1 MAANTISQISTA
13 NTFQHWLTATQSL
26 IGTANLLTNGAGS
39 TFYANTRLEIG
50 GVDASLNV
58 SNAASINVLYSNNIT
73 VGNLNVTSNI
83 VHANVTQALKV
94 GTTARVYGTLTAEGD
109 TDLLSNARVGGYLN
123 VGANSAFTGNATF
136 ANNVTIAGTTAI
148 TGNTTIG
155 GDLTVT
161 GNIVL
166 DSIGFDDLTVAGSG
180 SFGNTLNVTGATTL
194 STVNAVSAN
203 ISTNLTVQHTTTTD
217 NLVVGNTATVGGN
230 VTVTGSVTANDLLGN
245 ANTKIYD
252 AIAVAAAEASGAVIA
267 LSIALG

>member
-1 MAANTISQISTA
+1 MAANTISQLSTA

-26 IGTANLLTNGAGS
+26 IGTANLLTDGAGS

-50 GVDASLNV
+50 GINASLNV
-58 SNAASINVLYSNNIT
+58 SNSASINVLYSNNIT
-73 VGNLNVTSNI
+73 VGNINVTSNI

-94 GTTARVYGTLTAEGD
+94 GTTARVYGTLTTEGD
-109 TDLLSNARVGGYLN
+109 TDLLSNLRVEGY
-123 VGANSAFTGNATF
+123 VDANSNVSVAGDATIGGN
-136 ANNVTIAGTTAI
+136 VAI

-166 DSIGFDDLTVAGSG
+166 DSIGFDDLQVAGSG
-180 SFGNTLNVTGATTL
+180 TFGNTLSVTGATTL

-203 ISTNLTVQHTTTTD
+203 ISTNVTVQRTTTTD

-230 VTVTGSVTANDLLGN
+230 ATVTGSITANELLGN
-245 ANTKIYD
+245 ANTIIYNR
-252 AIAVAAAEASGAVIA
+252 IAEQEGTA
-267 LSIALG
+267 LAFSIALG

>member
-1 MAANTISQISTA
+1 MAANTIVQLTTA

-50 GVDASLNV
+50 GEGSSLNV
-58 SNAASINVLYSNNIT
+58 VNSASINVLYSNNIT

-94 GTTARVYGTLTAEGD
+94 GTTARIYQTLTTHGD
-109 TDLLSNARVGGYLN
+109 TDLLSNLRVGGYIA
-123 VGANSAFTGNATF
+123 ANSNVSVTGDASVGG
-136 ANNVTIAGTTAI
+136 NVAI

-166 DSIGFDDLTVAGSG
+166 DSIGFDDLQVAGSG
-180 SFGNTLNVTGATTL
+180 TFGNTLSVTGATTL
-194 STVNAVSAN
+194 STVNAVSGN
-203 ISTNLTVQHTTTTD
+203 ISTNLTVQRTTTTD
-217 NLVVGNTATVGGN
+217 NLVVENTATVGGDL
-230 VTVTGSVTANDLLGN
+230 TVTGTITGSQLLGTAN
-245 ANTKIYD
+245 TQIYN
-252 AIAVAAAEASGAVIA
+252 AIATAAAEASGAVIA

>member
-1 MAANTISQISTA
+1 MAANTIVQLTTA

-50 GVDASLNV
+50 GEGSSLNV
-58 SNAASINVLYSNNIT
+58 VNSASINVLYSNNIT

-94 GTTARVYGTLTAEGD
+94 GTTARIYQTLTTHGD
-109 TDLLSNARVGGYLN
+109 TDLLSNLRVGGYIA
-123 VGANSAFTGNATF
+123 ANSNVSVTGDASVGG
-136 ANNVTIAGTTAI
+136 NVAI

-166 DSIGFDDLTVAGSG
+166 DSIGFDDLQVAGSG
-180 SFGNTLNVTGATTL
+180 TFGNTLSVTGATTL
-194 STVNAVSAN
+194 STVNAVSGN
-203 ISTNLTVQHTTTTD
+203 ISTNLTVQRTTTTD

-230 VTVTGSVTANDLLGN
+230 ATVTGSITANELLGN
-245 ANTKIYD
+245 ANTIIYNR
-252 AIAVAAAEASGAVIA
+252 IAEQEGTA
-267 LSIALG
+267 LAFSIALG

>member
-1 MAANTISQISTA
+1 MAANTIVQLTTA

-50 GVDASLNV
+50 GEGSSLNV
-58 SNAASINVLYSNNIT
+58 VNSASINVLYSNNIT

-94 GTTARVYGTLTAEGD
+94 GTTARIYQTLTTHGD
-109 TDLLSNARVGGYLN
+109 TDLLSNLRVGGYIA
-123 VGANSAFTGNATF
+123 ANSNVSVTGDASVGG
-136 ANNVTIAGTTAI
+136 NVAI

-166 DSIGFDDLTVAGSG
+166 DSIGFDDLQVAGSG
-180 SFGNTLNVTGATTL
+180 TFGNTLSVTGATTL
-194 STVNAVSAN
+194 STVNAVSGN

-230 VTVTGSVTANDLLGN
+230 ATVTGSITANELLGN
-245 ANTKIYD
+245 ANTIIYNR
-252 AIAVAAAEASGAVIA
+252 IAEQEGTA
-267 LSIALG
+267 LAFSIALG

>member
-1 MAANTISQISTA
+1 MAANTISQLSTA

-50 GVDASLNV
+50 GINASLNV
-58 SNAASINVLYSNNIT
+58 SNSASINVLYSNNIT
-73 VGNLNVTSNI
+73 VGNINVTSNI

-94 GTTARVYGTLTAEGD
+94 GTTARVYGTLTTEGD
-109 TDLLSNARVGGYLN
+109 TDLLSNLRVEGY
-123 VGANSAFTGNATF
+123 VDANSNVSVAGDASIGGN
-136 ANNVTIAGTTAI
+136 VAI

-166 DSIGFDDLTVAGSG
+166 DSIGFDDLQVAGSG
-180 SFGNTLNVTGATTL
+180 TFGNTLSVTGATTL

-203 ISTNLTVQHTTTTD
+203 ISTNVTVQRTTTTD

-230 VTVTGSVTANDLLGN
+230 ATVTGSITANELLGN
-245 ANTKIYD
+245 ANTIIYNR
-252 AIAVAAAEASGAVIA
+252 IAEQEGTA
-267 LSIALG
+267 LAFSIALG

>member
-1 MAANTISQISTA
+1 MAANTISQLSTA

-26 IGTANLLTNGAGS
+26 IGTANLLTDGAGS

-50 GVDASLNV
+50 GINASLNV
-58 SNAASINVLYSNNIT
+58 SNSASINVLYSNNIT
-73 VGNLNVTSNI
+73 VGNINVTSNI

-94 GTTARVYGTLTAEGD
+94 GTTARVYGTLTTEGD
-109 TDLLSNARVGGYLN
+109 TDLLSNLRVEGY
-123 VGANSAFTGNATF
+123 VDANSNVSVAGDATIGGN
-136 ANNVTIAGTTAI
+136 VAI

-166 DSIGFDDLTVAGSG
+166 DSIGFDDLQVAGSG
-180 SFGNTLNVTGATTL
+180 TFGNTLSVTGATTL

-203 ISTNLTVQHTTTTD
+203 ISTNVTVQATTTTD

-230 VTVTGSVTANDLLGN
+230 ATVTGSITANELLGN
-245 ANTKIYD
+245 ANTIIYQRISD
-252 AIAVAAAEASGAVIA
+252 AEGTA
-267 LSIALG
+267 LAFSIALG

>member
-1 MAANTISQISTA
+1 MAANTIVQLTTA

-50 GVDASLNV
+50 GEGSSLNV
-58 SNAASINVLYSNNIT
+58 VNSASINVLYSNNIT

-94 GTTARVYGTLTAEGD
+94 GTTARIYQTLTTHGD
-109 TDLLSNARVGGYLN
+109 TDLLSNLRVGGYIA
-123 VGANSAFTGNATF
+123 ANSNVSVTGDASVGG
-136 ANNVTIAGTTAI
+136 NVAI

-166 DSIGFDDLTVAGSG
+166 DSIGFDDLQVAGSG
-180 SFGNTLNVTGATTL
+180 TFGNTLSVTGATTL
-194 STVNAVSAN
+194 STVNAVSGN
-203 ISTNLTVQHTTTTD
+203 ISTNLTVQSTTTTD
-217 NLVVGNTATVGGN
+217 NLVVGNTATIGGN
-230 VTVTGSVTANDLLGN
+230 ASIAGSATVTGSITANELLGN
-245 ANTKIYD
+245 ANTIIYNR
-252 AIAVAAAEASGAVIA
+252 IAEQEGTA
-267 LSIALG
+267 LAFSIALG

>member
-1 MAANTISQISTA
+1 MAANTISQLSTA

-50 GVDASLNV
+50 GIDASLNV
-58 SNAASINVLYSNNIT
+58 SNSASINVLYSNNIT
-73 VGNLNVTSNI
+73 VGNINVTSNI

-94 GTTARVYGTLTAEGD
+94 GTTARVYGTLTTEGD
-109 TDLLSNARVGGYLN
+109 TDLLSNLRVEGY
-123 VGANSAFTGNATF
+123 VDANSNVSVAGDATIGGN
-136 ANNVTIAGTTAI
+136 VAI

-166 DSIGFDDLTVAGSG
+166 DSIGFDDLQVAGSG
-180 SFGNTLNVTGATTL
+180 TFGNTLSVTGATTL

-203 ISTNLTVQHTTTTD
+203 ISTNVTVQRTTTTD
-217 NLVVGNTATVGGN
+217 NLVVGNTATIGGN
-230 VTVTGSVTANDLLGN
+230 ASIAGSATVTGSITANELLGN
-245 ANTKIYD
+245 ANTIIYNR
-252 AIAVAAAEASGAVIA
+252 IAEQEGTA
-267 LSIALG
+267 LAFSIALG

>member
-1 MAANTISQISTA
+1 MAANTISQITTA

-26 IGTANLLTNGAGS
+26 IGTANLLTDGAGS

-50 GVDASLNV
+50 GINASLNV
-58 SNAASINVLYSNNIT
+58 SNSASINVLYSNNIT
-73 VGNLNVTSNI
+73 VGNINVTSNI

-94 GTTARVYGTLTAEGD
+94 GTTARVYGTLTTEGD
-109 TDLLSNARVGGYLN
+109 TDLLSNLRVEGY
-123 VGANSAFTGNATF
+123 VDANSNVSVAGDASIGGN
-136 ANNVTIAGTTAI
+136 VAI

-166 DSIGFDDLTVAGSG
+166 DSIGFDDLQVAGSG
-180 SFGNTLNVTGATTL
+180 TFGNTLSVTGATTL

-203 ISTNLTVQHTTTTD
+203 ISTNVTVQRTTTTD

-230 VTVTGSVTANDLLGN
+230 ATVTGSITANELLGN
-245 ANTKIYD
+245 ANTIIYNR
-252 AIAVAAAEASGAVIA
+252 IAEQEGTA
-267 LSIALG
+267 LAFSIALG

>member
-94 GTTARVYGTLTAEGD
+94 GTTARVYGTLTTEGD
-109 TDLLSNARVGGYLN
+109 TDLLSNLRVGGYLN
-123 VGANSAFTGNATF
+123 VGANSVFTGNSTF
-136 ANNVTIAGTTAI
+136 ANNVAIA
-148 TGNTTIG
+148 GNTTIG

-180 SFGNTLNVTGATTL
+180 SFGNTLSVTGATTL

-217 NLVVGNTATVGGN
+217 NLVVGNTATIGGN
-230 VTVTGSVTANDLLGN
+230 ATVTGSITANELLGN
-245 ANTKIYD
+245 ANTIIYNR
-252 AIAVAAAEASGAVIA
+252 IVEQEGTA
-267 LSIALG
+267 LAFSIALG